1 MAAPIFGRTP
11 TCLNCIRR
19 LITTP
24 ASSPLAS
31 SSTTWT
37 AAPISPFS
45 FSRPQIRNKSKHHYD
60 EGVIVRL
67 LEDIPRYGRKD
78 AIFRVDR
85 GRMRNLWYPKNKAE
99 YMTAQRFAELGLS
112 RKDDVGERE
121 HDFRAHEKAG
131 EAVDEEPAPAP
142 KMTAA
147 EEAVSAYTL
156 ATLTRVS
163 MQPERIHALLSTL
176 IVPTLTFHRKP
187 IPAPPAEPE
196 APPQRRSPLLAQHVL
211 DIPTEAAKKQ
221 PEAQAIFGSVSTT
234 DILLAVKSDLA
245 LDPEASRIT
254 LDARGIR
261 FLGLEEDA
269 DRVKSLGSWEVEI
282 AVPGASKFTPE
293 VQFVRR
299 TVEVLPAEDVE

>member
-11 TCLNCIRR
+11 TCLNCLRR

-24 ASSPLAS
+24 ASTPFAS
-31 SSTTWT
+31 SSTTL
-37 AAPISPFS
+37 AAPSSP

-131 EAVDEEPAPAP
+131 DAAAEEEPAPAP
-142 KMTAA
+142 KKTAA

-156 ATLTRVS
+156 A
-163 MQPERIHALLSTL
+163 PERIHALLSTL

-187 IPAPPAEPE
+187 IPAPPTEPE
-196 APPQRRSPLLAQHVL
+196 APVQKRSPLLAQHVHDL
-211 DIPTEAAKKQ
+211 PPAQTKKQ
-221 PEAQAIFGSVSTT
+221 SPPEAQAIFGSVSTT

-245 LDPEASRIT
+245 LDPEASRIP
-254 LDARGIR
+254 LDARSIR
-261 FLGLEEDA
+261 FVGLEEDA

-282 AVPGASKFTPE
+282 SIPGASKFTPE

-299 TVEVLPAEDVE
+299 MVQVLPAEDVE